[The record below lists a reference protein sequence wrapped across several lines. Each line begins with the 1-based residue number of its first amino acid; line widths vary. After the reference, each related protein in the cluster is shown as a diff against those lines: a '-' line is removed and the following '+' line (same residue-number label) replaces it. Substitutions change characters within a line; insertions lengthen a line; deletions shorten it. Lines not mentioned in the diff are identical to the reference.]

1 MKVGIVG
8 AGTAGLYCA
17 IDLLETLPEFVEL
30 DLIYSDIINPIEIG
44 ESTLVNFP
52 HSLAFGI
59 DYIHHLDFQELN
71 STIKHGVKFKNWNG
85 VGFIPFASGSYGL
98 QFDTSKFPEF
108 VIPRLHERYPK
119 FSEKIR
125 TVKEIKSLGKK
136 VSVDGEE
143 YDYVVDCR
151 GFPRDYSDY
160 VICDNVY
167 LNAAFTTRSSTP
179 GTWDYTYHI
188 AHKNGW
194 MFGLPLQ
201 TRTGWGYLYNSNLTH
216 RDEAFAEFLTI
227 LDEYQIEAYLP
238 EVREFSFKN
247 YYAKSIVNEDGNIFL
262 NGNRALFLEP
272 IQATSLG
279 CYGLINDMIKDAIV
293 INKKPDQY
301 FTIMEEVVRFINLHY
316 YNGSDFDSPFW
327 NTASEGAKKL
337 FGNSDPREY
346 NWEYVLDWNPQFTKK
361 MFENFL

>member
-125 TVKEIKSLGKK
+125 TVKDRL
-136 VSVDGEE
+136 
-143 YDYVVDCR
+143 C
-151 GFPRDYSDY
+151 
-160 VICDNVY
+160 
-167 LNAAFTTRSSTP
+167 
-179 GTWDYTYHI
+179 
-188 AHKNGW
+188 
-194 MFGLPLQ
+194 
-201 TRTGWGYLYNSNLTH
+201 
-216 RDEAFAEFLTI
+216 
-227 LDEYQIEAYLP
+227 
-238 EVREFSFKN
+238 
-247 YYAKSIVNEDGNIFL
+247 
-262 NGNRALFLEP
+262 
-272 IQATSLG
+272 
-279 CYGLINDMIKDAIV
+279 
-293 INKKPDQY
+293 
-301 FTIMEEVVRFINLHY
+301 
-316 YNGSDFDSPFW
+316 
-327 NTASEGAKKL
+327 
-337 FGNSDPREY
+337 
-346 NWEYVLDWNPQFTKK
+346 
-361 MFENFL
+361 